1 MQKTPNEFK
10 WDLWN
15 ARIISVGFYT
25 FVTLKWLP
33 HFNAM
38 KSMKKVHTDMHYS
51 DTVLNF
57 DNTFK
62 DGEKHNWHCE
72 EFSQINNSAISP
84 PQKQTVKLY
93 WTGVS
98 VWIVKGSSHCIAYTL
113 THISLYKM
121 YNYQTTTDHILISD
135 CNTNLD
141 WSHLGL
147 KLWYILWLIAF

>member
-1 MQKTPNEFK
+1 MTHHLMQKTPNEFK

-57 DNTFK
+57 DNT
-62 DGEKHNWHCE
+62 
-72 EFSQINNSAISP
+72 
-84 PQKQTVKLY
+84 L
-93 WTGVS
+93 
-98 VWIVKGSSHCIAYTL
+98 L
-113 THISLYKM
+113 LKM
-121 YNYQTTTDHILISD
+121 GKNTTDTVRS
-135 CNTNLD
+135 
-141 WSHLGL
+141 SL
-147 KLWYILWLIAF
+147 K